1 MTPTNSIPIFDG
13 HNDTLLDLYHSNK
26 GSPRSFFSQSDQG
39 HLDLPRAR
47 KGGFGGGFFAI
58 FTPTNGENDDDA
70 ASVDKALEI
79 SMAPAID
86 QAYAQQFTIALAA
99 QLFRL
104 EAEAEGQIKVVRTVD
119 ELTTCLDQ
127 GILATIFHIEG
138 AEAIDPDKLDALYV
152 LYQAGLR
159 SLGIVWSR
167 PNAFGCGVPF
177 MFPHSPDIGPGLTD
191 AGRNL
196 VKVCNQLGILI
207 DLSHLNEKGVWDVA
221 NLSDVPLVATHS
233 GAYTLCN
240 SPRNLTDKQLDAI
253 KETGGVVGVNFHN
266 GFLREDGQ
274 HDAETSLSEIVR
286 HVNYMVDRMGI
297 DHVALGS
304 DFDGANM
311 PQDLGDVAGLPKLMA
326 ALRDH
331 DYDEAELRMIA
342 HENWVRVL
350 RQTWKS
356 D

>member
-138 AEAIDPDKLDALYV
+138 AEAIDPNKLDVPYTCFIRPGYAHWASSG
-152 LYQAGLR
+152 AGLTPSAVGCR
-159 SLGIVWSR
+159 SCSPILPIS
-167 PNAFGCGVPF
+167 VP
-177 MFPHSPDIGPGLTD
+177 
-191 AGRNL
+191 
-196 VKVCNQLGILI
+196 V
-207 DLSHLNEKGVWDVA
+207 
-221 NLSDVPLVATHS
+221 
-233 GAYTLCN
+233 
-240 SPRNLTDKQLDAI
+240 
-253 KETGGVVGVNFHN
+253 
-266 GFLREDGQ
+266 
-274 HDAETSLSEIVR
+274 
-286 HVNYMVDRMGI
+286 
-297 DHVALGS
+297 
-304 DFDGANM
+304 
-311 PQDLGDVAGLPKLMA
+311 
-326 ALRDH
+326 
-331 DYDEAELRMIA
+331 
-342 HENWVRVL
+342 
-350 RQTWKS
+350 
-356 D
+356 